1 MKNPLL
7 IVITLFF
14 ISLSITAQNNPYIL
28 QFKTGEVIP
37 KENIKDIDPRSES
50 FDETFFKGHYY
61 ILLQFNK
68 LPSESEVKE
77 LERAGVELLSY
88 IPSYAYLA
96 KIERKTFLN
105 DQNWKK
111 KIRHISAYLP
121 LFKISPVIYE
131 ADEEIYV
138 SVLFQEE
145 IKEETA
151 KAILKNNYLVWDQFY
166 SNRVAK
172 LKIKKSKVESITN
185 HPLINYISL
194 TSKDFNP
201 LIKESKETSRVGRAK
216 HNLGFNLTGNGVTV
230 SVGDGGTIYNHIDL
244 NDRIQNENLV
254 DISSHGSQTASIVAG
269 EGLLDPKAEGYA
281 PGALVYADFFSGVI
295 NNDDAYYTTF
305 NVVISNNSY
314 SDNVQT
320 TLCNEVGE
328 YTVESVDVDQSL
340 RTLTEVTH
348 VFSAGNDGNSTCGAY
363 PSGYSTIRESWNC
376 AKNTLTVGST
386 DYLDNISSFSSRG
399 PTQDG
404 RMKPEMVAVGSSVYA
419 ASTSNNYTT
428 GSGTSFSAPAVSGA
442 LALLYEQYKNIN
454 GGTTPRGD
462 LMKAIVLNT
471 SRDLGNIGPDYIFG
485 YGALDMHRATSVIST
500 GRHTTGSIANGGS
513 NTHNIV
519 VPAGAN
525 QLKVMLYWHDKEG
538 TAAVNPNLVNN
549 LDLSV
554 DDPSS
559 TNILPLVLDPSA
571 ANCANIAVQGV
582 DNINNVEQV
591 TINNP
596 APGTFTIN
604 IDGAAIPMGTQDY
617 VIVYDIIEDHL
628 SLSSP
633 IGGELY
639 QTGEDIN
646 ITWNAAGFNANDFT
660 LEYSLENGTNWT
672 TISSTIPGTD
682 RNYEWTTPS
691 TFTEEGLVR
700 ISWNSTGLA
709 MDQSLSNFTIMDAP
723 ISITL
728 TPECNGDM
736 KMVFGNVTGAASY
749 DILEYTGGAWTV
761 FASDITSPY
770 TTSALTIGTEYYF
783 SVRAVSTSGIVG
795 PHTRG
800 QSTTPVGSLAGSIS
814 TYPYLEDFETDHGD
828 WITYGKNNSWAWGT
842 PSNIIINRAAK
853 GINAWTTNPG
863 DNYNNVELSYLTSPC
878 FDLSSIT
885 NPVFAFA
892 FNLDI
897 EDANDGFG
905 SPFYDIARVEYSTN
919 GRTWTTLGT
928 NGSGHN
934 WYNNYMGE
942 NAWDDTK
949 GYWHSAS
956 HTIPVTSSRVY
967 FRFVF
972 DSDGFVTQEGL
983 SVDNI
988 SIYEA
993 EDIYNGANTNVTQSV
1008 SGTDWLHFESG
1019 GNRIISINPNG
1030 NNLGSTSANVYIN
1043 TGTLRDDSEQYYLD
1057 RNWKITPT
1065 TAPVSNV
1072 SVRLYFSD
1080 AEVEDLRAAA
1090 GACPTCTTITDAF
1103 LAGITKYSGVGEN
1116 GNLSDNASLA
1126 YSFFSPYNVEV
1137 VPFSDG
1143 YYVEFDTPSFSE
1155 FYINGGNISLPV
1167 ELIDFTLTKDGE
1179 DAILKWLTSSE
1190 VNADRFEIEVAR
1202 GQDQT
1207 FTTIGSVNA
1216 IGNSSEA
1223 NSYIFKDMESNKS
1236 GLRYYRLRMIDIDN
1250 SFEYSET
1257 KVLEFDKLYEWD
1269 IYPNPNKGNFTVEVK
1284 SNASSSV
1291 SFRLTDQL
1299 GRVLF
1304 NQDIELQKGI
1314 NNLNIAN
1321 QLNLSEGYYQLE
1333 MIIGGKSYVEKVI
1346 IIK

>member
-1 MKNPLL
+1 MKNHLL
-7 IVITLFF
+7 IIITLLF
-14 ISLSITAQNNPYIL
+14 ISLSITAQNDAYIL

-50 FDETFFKGHYY
+50 FDKAFFKGHYY
-61 ILLQFNK
+61 LLLQFNE
-68 LPSESEVKE
+68 LPSQNEAKE
-77 LERAGVELLSY
+77 LERAGVKLLSY

-96 KIERKTFLN
+96 KVEKKTFLN

-111 KIRHISAYLP
+111 NIRHISAYLP

-131 ADEEIYV
+131 AEEEIYV
-138 SVLFQEE
+138 NILFQEE

-151 KAILKNNYLVWDQFY
+151 KAILKNNYLVWDEFY
-166 SNRVAK
+166 SNRIAK
-172 LKIKKSKVESITN
+172 LKIKKSKIESIAN
-185 HPLINYISL
+185 HPLINYISI
-194 TSKDFNP
+194 TSKDFDP
-201 LIKESKETSRVGRAK
+201 LIEESKETSRVGKAK
-216 HNLGFNLTGNGVTV
+216 HNLGLNLTGNGVTV

-254 DISSHGSQTASIVAG
+254 DVSSHGSQTASIVAG
-269 EGLLDPKAEGYA
+269 EGLLDSKAKGYA

-295 NNDDAYYTTF
+295 NNDDAYYTNF

-320 TLCNEVGE
+320 TLCAEVGE

-348 VFSAGNDGNSTCGAY
+348 VFSAGNDGGFTCGAY

-419 ASTSNNYTT
+419 AGSSNNYVTS
-428 GSGTSFSAPAVSGA
+428 SGTSFSAPAVSGG
-442 LALLYEQYKNIN
+442 LALLYEQYKNLN

-462 LMKAIVLNT
+462 LMKAVVLNT
-471 SRDLGNIGPDYIFG
+471 SRDLGNAGPDYIFG
-485 YGALDMHRATSVIST
+485 YGTLDMYRATEVISA
-500 GRHTTGSIANGGS
+500 GHYTTGSIANGGS
-513 NTHNIV
+513 NTHNIT
-519 VPAGAN
+519 VPAGTN

-538 TAAVNPNLVNN
+538 TASTNPNLVNN

-559 TNILPLVLDPSA
+559 TNTLPLILDSSA
-571 ANCANIAVQGV
+571 ANCANVAVQGI

-596 APGTFTIN
+596 ASGTFTIN
-604 IDGAAIPMGTQDY
+604 VDGTMIPMGIQDY
-617 VIVYDIIEDHL
+617 VIVYDIIEDHV

-633 IGGELY
+633 IGGEFY
-639 QTGEDIN
+639 KTGESIN

-660 LEYSLENGTNWT
+660 LEYSLNNGTNWT

-682 RNYEWTTPS
+682 RNYEWTIPS

-700 ISWNSTGLA
+700 ISWNSTGLPT
-709 MDQSLSNFTIMDAP
+709 DQSLSNFTIMDAP
-723 ISITL
+723 AATTL
-728 TPECNGDM
+728 SPQCNGDM
-736 KMVFGNVTGAASY
+736 RIVFGTVAGAASY
-749 DILEYTGGAWTV
+749 DILEYTGGVWTV
-761 FASDITSPY
+761 FATDVTSPY

-783 SVRAVSTSGIVG
+783 SVRAISTGGIVG
-795 PHTRG
+795 PHNKGTSIVPLG
-800 QSTTPVGSLAGSIS
+800 DPAGNGIS

-828 WITYGKNNSWAWGT
+828 WITYGKNTSWAWGT
-842 PSNIIINRAAK
+842 PFNTIINRAAE
-853 GINAWTTNPG
+853 GTNAWTTNPTG
-863 DNYNNVELSYLTSPC
+863 NYNDSELSYLTSPC
-878 FDLSSIT
+878 FNLSSMT

-905 SPFYDIARVEYSTN
+905 APAYDIARVEYSPN

-928 NGSGHN
+928 NGTGHN
-934 WYNNYMGE
+934 WYNNYVGG
-942 NAWDDTK
+942 NNWDDTK

-956 HTIPVTSSRVY
+956 YAVPITSPRVY

-972 DSDGFVTQEGL
+972 DSDGFVTQEGI
-983 SVDNI
+983 SIDNI

-993 EDIYNGANTNVTQSV
+993 KDIYNGANTNVTQV
-1008 SGTDWLHFESG
+1008 ASGTDWLHFESG

-1030 NNLGSTSANVYIN
+1030 NNLGSTSTDVYIN
-1043 TGTLRDDSEQYYLD
+1043 TGTLRDDNSQYYLD

-1065 TAPVSNV
+1065 TAPITDV

-1080 AEVEDLRAAA
+1080 VEVEALRAAA
-1090 GACPTCTTITDAF
+1090 GTCPTCTTITDAF
-1103 LAGITKYSGVGEN
+1103 VAGVTKYSGINEN
-1116 GNLSDNASLA
+1116 GNLEDNSGMN
-1126 YSFFSPYNVEV
+1126 YSYFLPSTVEV
-1137 VPFSDG
+1137 VPFADG
-1143 YYVEFDTPSFSE
+1143 YYVEFDTPDFSE
-1155 FYINGGNISLPV
+1155 FYINGGNVSLPV
-1167 ELIDFTLTKDGE
+1167 ELIDFTLTKDEE
-1179 DAILKWLTSSE
+1179 DAILKWTTSSE
-1190 VNADRFEIEVAR
+1190 INTDRFEIEMAR

-1216 IGNSSEA
+1216 AGNSSEA
-1223 NSYIFKDMESNKS
+1223 ISYMFNDMEANKS
-1236 GLRYYRLRMIDIDN
+1236 GLRYYRLKMIDLDN

-1257 KVLEFDKLYEWD
+1257 KVLEFDQPYDWD
-1269 IYPNPNKGNFTVEVK
+1269 IYPNPSKGQFVVEVK
-1284 SNASSSV
+1284 STVGSSV

-1304 NQDIELQKGI
+1304 NQ
-1314 NNLNIAN
+1314 NIHQN
-1321 QLNLSEGYYQLE
+1321 EHKR
-1333 MIIGGKSYVEKVI
+1333 IIYKTKTESRV
-1346 IIK
+1346 